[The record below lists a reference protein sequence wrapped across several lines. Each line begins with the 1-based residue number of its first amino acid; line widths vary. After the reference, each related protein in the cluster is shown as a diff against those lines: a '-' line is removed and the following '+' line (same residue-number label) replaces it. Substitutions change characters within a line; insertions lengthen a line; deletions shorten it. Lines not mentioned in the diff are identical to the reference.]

1 MIPSRWD
8 IPPEPVRP
16 APLGRKAWMRRHA
29 PLALA
34 LLVLV
39 AAWFGPLPARAE
51 TSFAAHMIL
60 HMGVVALAAPLLA
73 FGLARSRLLPA
84 GAGAGR
90 FVLPAA
96 LLEFLLIW
104 GWHAPALHDAARQ
117 SLALFA
123 LEQAS
128 FLLAGLFL
136 WTAALGS
143 LGSQRTGARAA
154 GAAGLLLTSMH
165 MTLLGALLL
174 LAPRPLYRC
183 GTLCSPLATLTPLE
197 DQQLGGTLML
207 AVGGAAYLAG
217 GIALLAGVLNTRP
230 AEARP

>member
-1 MIPSRWD
+1 MT
-8 IPPEPVRP
+8 P
-16 APLGRKAWMRRHA
+16 AALRRHG
-29 PLALA
+29 PLLLSLLLLA
-34 LLVLV
+34 VL
-39 AAWFGPLPARAE
+39 WIGPLPARAE
-51 TSFAAHMIL
+51 TSFAAHMVL

-73 FGLARSRLLPA
+73 FSLGRSGLLPA
-84 GAGAGR
+84 GIGSGR

-117 SLALFA
+117 HLGLFA
-123 LEQAS
+123 LEQGS

-136 WTAALGS
+136 WTTALGS
-143 LGSQRTGARAA
+143 LGSERTGARAA
-154 GAAGLLLTSMH
+154 GAAGLLVTSMH

-183 GTLCSPLATLTPLE
+183 GTLCSPLASLTPLE

-207 AVGGAAYLAG
+207 LLGGAAYLAG
-217 GIALLAGVLNTRP
+217 GIALLAGVLRTP
-230 AEARP
+230 QAEARP